1 MTCSHRSLSA
11 RFVVRG
17 MLRWLSTI
25 IEKRVPGN
33 SASDSSHF
41 LIDAG
46 IENGNVPFP
55 LLGNSHADKEQLYVR

>member
-1 MTCSHRSLSA
+1 MTCSPLPVRT
-11 RFVVRG
+11 VRG
-17 MLRWLSTI
+17 PGHARMAVDHHK
-25 IEKRVPGN
+25 KRAPGN
-33 SASDSSHF
+33 STRDSSHF